1 MHPVSTY
8 IRTRE
13 EALAAMSAILEL
25 PGRAQQIVQST
36 VQVALCLDPEA
47 RAFMLDVQAAILS
60 GGLEALRRRREEAL
74 AKLTE
79 TRIRRQAPGIDV
91 KKDTLLREVGTA
103 LDLLRM
109 VEILTEVFPG
119 IRAKHPTWEIA
130 RFIHENEALSREAVE
145 EGLRLRG
152 KPEHA
157 AAEKRLLEKMEEKRP
172 WWPEW
177 AESIRQACVHYMKE
191 LARRSEAHPRAN
203 DPELLF
209 TFIAMSEERAR
220 GTLNR
225 MTETGSA
232 LIDYLAGIRTR
243 MNLIL
248 TAQDEDRR

>member
-1 MHPVSTY
+1 MSEY
-8 IRTRE
+8 IRTKE
-13 EALAAMSAILEL
+13 EALGALSAILEL
-25 PGRAQQIVQST
+25 PGRAQQIVQAT

-60 GGLEALRRRREEAL
+60 GGLEALQRRREEAL
-74 AKLTE
+74 SKLTE

-91 KKDTLLREVGTA
+91 RKDTLLREVGTA

-109 VEILTEVFPG
+109 VEILVQVFPAVG
-119 IRAKHPTWEIA
+119 AKHPAWEIA
-130 RFIHENEALSREAVE
+130 RFIHENEDFSRQSVE
-145 EGLRLRG
+145 TGLRTRG
-152 KPEHA
+152 KPEYA
-157 AAEKRLLEKMEEKRP
+157 TAEKQLLEKIDEKKP

-177 AESIRQACVHYMKE
+177 AESIHQACIHYMKE
-191 LARRSEAHPRAN
+191 LMRRSEAHPRAN

-209 TFIAMSEERAR
+209 SFIAMSEERAR

-232 LIDYLAGIRTR
+232 LIDYLSQIRLR

-248 TAQDEDRR
+248 TAQEEDRR

>member
-1 MHPVSTY
+1 MSTY

-13 EALAAMSAILEL
+13 EALGAMSAILEI
-25 PGRAQQIVQST
+25 PGRSQQIVQAT

-47 RAFMLDVQAAILS
+47 RAFMLDVQAALLT
-60 GGLEALRRRREEAL
+60 GGLEALQRRREEAL
-74 AKLTE
+74 SKLTE

-109 VEILTEVFPG
+109 VEILTQVFPAVG
-119 IRAKHPTWEIA
+119 AKHPAWEIA
-130 RFIHENEALSREAVE
+130 RFIHENESFSRESIEA
-145 EGLRLRG
+145 GLRSRG
-152 KPEHA
+152 KPEYA
-157 AAEKRLLEKMEEKRP
+157 TIEKQVLEKMDEKKP

-177 AESIRQACVHYMKE
+177 AESIRQACIHYMKE
-191 LARRSEAHPRAN
+191 LVRRSEAHPGAN

-209 TFIAMSEERAR
+209 SFIAMSEERAR

-232 LIDYLAGIRTR
+232 LIDYLGQVRLR
-243 MNLIL
+243 MSLIL
-248 TAQDEDRR
+248 TAQQEDGR